1 MMNSLR
7 KLNSSW
13 QNCRN
18 DTSLARMWQHKSSNP
33 CLAIRGKIRINETIP
48 AHHNEKCETKTL
60 CQFQH
65 CSIFNISSIKLN
77 GSASL
82 THFSLTSPK
91 ERCACNGSILLETCC
106 RMIIRK
112 KTLNFTSISYA
123 LEEICAAEEA
133 YSLIHLALHDTHHVW
148 HWKPSRSKVRSA
160 NLIIIIASWTQVGC
174 PQPQSYHPS
183 SSQKLNCNW
192 WQPEFL
198 QSPACHPVLTH
209 LQIVIEATQSAI
221 MGCSDIVLQDYAEL
235 NTGGGSI
242 HVNLIT
248 FTIYHWAITSLQ

>member
-48 AHHNEKCETKTL
+48 AHHNENCETNTL

-112 KTLNFTSISYA
+112 KKTQFYFNFLCTGRNLCSWRGLLPNPLGTPWYTPCLTLKAF
-123 LEEICAAEEA
+123 
-133 YSLIHLALHDTHHVW
+133 
-148 HWKPSRSKVRSA
+148 
-160 NLIIIIASWTQVGC
+160 
-174 PQPQSYHPS
+174 
-183 SSQKLNCNW
+183 
-192 WQPEFL
+192 
-198 QSPACHPVLTH
+198 
-209 LQIVIEATQSAI
+209 
-221 MGCSDIVLQDYAEL
+221 
-235 NTGGGSI
+235 
-242 HVNLIT
+242 
-248 FTIYHWAITSLQ
+248 